1 MGDRIAPTD
10 EITPVGAPPPPA
22 AGLPR
27 TSMSRVSDFLQ
38 DNSRITLVRSHYDK
52 HRRYATL
59 YLQAMFNSLVM
70 LYSSLFLTRW
80 PDFKRFMEQFQVPA
94 NVNPWTFAA
103 RSYLSAWIHDLYVS
117 NREAVKKLSPL
128 AFSQHYQHE
137 RTYYSLEY
145 DEFLVRLNASIRP
158 THIKG
163 IMEDT
168 LYIPLLHTD
177 PNWAATNNNNPFNVT
192 NWNLDFDLI
201 NGLIG
206 TMKTR
211 KGWKLSTLVTDTL
224 GRPSWLFDWHTDN
237 RCCAWFPPEG
247 NYTMDDVSI
256 AYIIG
261 VACTPKLGP
270 RDVDDWQQFENNVVP
285 QTVHADALER
295 SVERRFFGAYE
306 VRTLEQRRVVPGTCD
321 AADPEAPPGF
331 KRTRTGATKQ
341 TSKSITSTGA
351 EPHDQPTSSTTP
363 EEVVALIPQFQLT
376 DWTYYHLVVQYLDN
390 HTRSG
395 ALKMLAQD

>member
-1 MGDRIAPTD
+1 MGERITPTD
-10 EITPVGAPPPPA
+10 DITPVGTPTPPA
-22 AGLPR
+22 LGLTR
-27 TSMSRVSDFLQ
+27 TSITRVSDFLQ
-38 DNSRITLVRSHYDK
+38 DNSRLNMVRSHYDK

-59 YLQAMFNSLVM
+59 HIQQMFNSLVA

-80 PDFKRFMEQFQVPA
+80 PDFKRFMDQFNVPA
-94 NVNPWTFAA
+94 TIHPWTYAA
-103 RSYLSAWIHDLYVS
+103 RAYLSAWIHDLYVS

-128 AFSQHYQHE
+128 AFSQHFQHE
-137 RTYYSLEY
+137 EVYYLHEY

-168 LYIPLLHTD
+168 LYIPLIHENPTWD
-177 PNWAATNNNNPFNVT
+177 NNVSPFAIVNF
-192 NWNLDFDLI
+192 NLSFDLV

-206 TMKTR
+206 IMKDR
-211 KGWKLSTLVTDTL
+211 KGWKISSLVTDTL
-224 GRPSWLFDWHTDN
+224 GRPSWLFDWHSDN

-270 RDVDDWQQFENNVVP
+270 RDIDDWQLFENNIVP
-285 QTVHADALER
+285 NPLIADNLER
-295 SVERRFFGAYE
+295 AVERRFFGGYE
-306 VRTLEQRRVVPGTCD
+306 VRTLEQRQVILGTCE
-321 AADPEAPPGF
+321 AADPEAQPGS
-331 KRTRTGATKQ
+331 KRVRTGAAKKA
-341 TSKSITSTGA
+341 SKSITTGA
-351 EPHDQPTSSTTP
+351 EPLDGTTSGAQD
-363 EEVVALIPQFQLT
+363 EEVIQLIPQFQLT
-376 DWTYYHLVVQYLDN
+376 DWTYYHLVIQYLDN